1 MFNKKI
7 LKIAFMSF
15 LMVGC
20 ASQQRSCA
28 SCNAEAYG
36 ADWVVV
42 QYRYD
47 GAPINCWS
55 LRNVSITNEEH
66 SDGVYWLDP
75 AGHMVHISGW
85 YNRVQVGHGDF
96 KAAAVSVGVDVAR
109 CGNGAY
115 LPANQ

>member
-1 MFNKKI
+1 MFNNKNWKFAVLSLLI
-7 LKIAFMSF
+7 
-15 LMVGC
+15 VGC
-20 ASQQRSCA
+20 AAQERSCA
-28 SCNAEAYG
+28 SCNAETYG

-55 LRNVSITNEEH
+55 LRNVSITNEPH

-96 KAAAVSVGVDVAR
+96 ATAANAVGVDVNR
-109 CGNGAY
+109 CTNGTYA
-115 LPANQ
+115 PKQ